1 MSGVAPAPNETSL
14 LRIVRG
20 IRDLFEGR
28 SNAGGQFT
36 CTLSQATTTVI
47 APNCG
52 ADSRVFLS
60 ARHANAAAELGNG
73 TIYVSAV
80 SQGSFTV
87 THANSA
93 TTNRTFDYELKG

>member
-1 MSGVAPAPNETSL
+1 MSGNAPAPNERDL

-28 SNAGGQFT
+28 SNAFGSFT
-36 CTLSQATTTVI
+36 CELNAASTTVT

-52 ADSRVFLS
+52 PTSEIFLQ
-60 ARHANAAAELGNG
+60 AKTANAATEVGNG

-80 SQGSFTV
+80 GPGSFTV

-93 TTNRTFDYELKG
+93 TASRTFAYRIGG

>member
-36 CTLSQATTTVI
+36 CALNQTTTTVI

-52 ADSRVFLS
+52 VGSRILLS
-60 ARHANAAAELGNG
+60 PRHANAATEIGNG
-73 TIYVSAV
+73 TIYISAV
-80 SQGSFTV
+80 TQGGFTV

-93 TTNRTFDYELKG
+93 TANRTFDYEIKG